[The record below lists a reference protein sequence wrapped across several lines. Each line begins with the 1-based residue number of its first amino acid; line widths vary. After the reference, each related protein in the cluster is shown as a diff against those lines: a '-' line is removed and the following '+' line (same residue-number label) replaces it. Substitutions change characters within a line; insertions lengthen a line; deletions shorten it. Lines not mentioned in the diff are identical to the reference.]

1 MNKKA
6 FVVDDD
12 PNIVEL
18 FKHILEKENL
28 EVFTALDGEE
38 ALKKIPAAKPD
49 IIVLDLMLPKQGGFQ
64 VLKSLQQNENTKN
77 IPVLIITGKF
87 ADGTT
92 YDFVKSQP
100 NVRGFYSKPIDPAV
114 FAVDVKKILG
124 GYDVQ

>member
-6 FVVDDD
+6 FIVDDD

-18 FKHILEKENL
+18 FRHILEKENL
-28 EVFTALDGEE
+28 EVSTALDGEE
-38 ALKKIPAAKPD
+38 ALEKIPVARPD
-49 IIVLDLMLPKQGGFQ
+49 IIILDLMLPKQGGFQ

-87 ADGTT
+87 SDGTT
-92 YDFVKSQP
+92 YDFIKSQP

-124 GYDVQ
+124 GYDV

>member
-6 FVVDDD
+6 FIVDDD

-18 FKHILEKENL
+18 FRHILEKENL
-28 EVFTALDGEE
+28 EVFTALDGDE
-38 ALKKIPAAKPD
+38 ALEKIPVAGPD
-49 IIVLDLMLPKQGGFQ
+49 IIILDLMLPKQGGFQ

-100 NVRGFYSKPIDPAV
+100 SVRGFYSKPIDPAI

-124 GYDVQ
+124 GYDV

>member
-18 FKHILEKENL
+18 FKHILEKENI
-28 EVFTALDGEE
+28 EVFTAFDGEE
-38 ALKKIPAAKPD
+38 ALEKISAAKPD

-77 IPVLIITGKF
+77 VPVLVITGKF

-92 YDFVKSQP
+92 YDFVKSQS

-114 FAVDVKKILG
+114 FAMDVKKILG
-124 GYDVQ
+124 GYDV